1 MKKMRG
7 VIDPWTLGFII
18 SFFGGITGYI
28 VHPPGEQ
35 NNIEANIQQ
44 NQINREKI
52 IAINEI
58 NTVTSDQ

>member
-1 MKKMRG
+1 MRKMRG

-44 NQINREKI
+44 NQIKRAEI
-52 IAINEI
+52 VAINEN
-58 NTVTSDQ
+58 NTITSAQ